1 MTARFSAL
9 IFDLD
14 GTLADTLPLIYE
26 SFNDAFEPVT
36 GKVLTPEEIRGLFG
50 PPDNYVIR
58 AALDP
63 EHHEAAIE
71 RYVATYERRHRDLVA
86 LFEGM
91 AELLSE
97 LHEQG
102 VKLAVVTGKSR
113 NTALMTLDILGVLDR
128 FDVVY
133 AGDDV
138 ERQKPDPMALELAL
152 TDLAHDDPGSAAMIG
167 DSAADVIAGKGVGV
181 TTIGVLWGS
190 PDHSDLLAAGPDV
203 VCGSIADLRQALGLV
218 DDDSASGAA

>member
-1 MTARFSAL
+1 MTLRFSTL

-36 GKVLTPEEIRGLFG
+36 GRTMTPEEIRGLFG
-50 PPDNYVIR
+50 PPDNHVIR
-58 AALDP
+58 KVLEP
-63 EHHEAAIE
+63 EHQQAAID
-71 RYVATYERRHRDLVA
+71 RYVATYERRHRDLVE
-86 LFEGM
+86 LFDGM
-91 AELLSE
+91 DQLLAD
-97 LHEQG
+97 LHAQG

-113 NTALMTLDILGVLDR
+113 NTALMTLEILGVRDR

-152 TDLAHDDPGSAAMIG
+152 NDLAHDDPASAAMIG
-167 DSAADVIAGKGVGV
+167 DSAADIIAGQGAGI

-190 PDHSDLLAAGPDV
+190 PDHSDLLAAGPDT
-203 VCGSIADLRQALGLV
+203 VCGSVADLREALGL
-218 DDDSASGAA
+218 A

>member
-1 MTARFSAL
+1 MTHRYAAL

-36 GKVLTPEEIRGLFG
+36 GKVLTPDEIRAMFG

-58 AALDP
+58 NVLDP
-63 EHHEAAIE
+63 EHQEAAIN
-71 RYVATYERRHRDLVA
+71 RYIRTYERRHRDLVE
-86 LFEGM
+86 LFGGM
-91 AELLSE
+91 ADLLSD
-97 LHEQG
+97 LHAQG

-138 ERQKPDPMALELAL
+138 ERQKPDPMALVMAL
-152 TDLAHDDPGSAAMIG
+152 NDLAHDDPTSAAMIG
-167 DSAADVIAGKGVGV
+167 DSAADVIAGQGAGVA
-181 TTIGVLWGS
+181 TIGVLWGS
-190 PDHSDLLAAGPDV
+190 PDHTDLLAAGPDV
-203 VCGSIADLRQALGLV
+203 VCGSIDDLRVALGM
-218 DDDSASGAA
+218 A

>member
-1 MTARFSAL
+1 MALRFSTL

-36 GKVLTPEEIRGLFG
+36 GKLMTPEEIRGLFG
-50 PPDNYVIR
+50 PPDNDVIR
-58 AALDP
+58 TVLDP
-63 EHHEAAIE
+63 EHHEAAIG
-71 RYVATYERRHRDLVA
+71 RYVETYERRHRELVE

-91 AELLSE
+91 DQLLAD

-113 NTALMTLDILGVLDR
+113 NTALMSLDILGVRDR
-128 FDVVY
+128 FDAVY

-138 ERQKPDPMALELAL
+138 ERQKPDPMALTLAL
-152 TDLAHDDPGSAAMIG
+152 SDLAHDDPELAAMIG
-167 DSAADVIAGKGVGV
+167 DSAADVIAGKRAGIA
-181 TTIGVLWGS
+181 TIGVLWGS
-190 PDHSDLLAAGPDV
+190 PDHADLLGAGPDI
-203 VCGSIADLRQALGLV
+203 VCGSIADLREALGLE
-218 DDDSASGAA
+218 